1 MKRFTV
7 LLLVILLLL
16 PLTAAAETY
25 EIKPGLKLTLPELPA
40 PWSVSR
46 EPAPALLEHMAEH
59 MQEDA
64 ARQGKTISA
73 EQAKTAALKRLQ
85 TNELFVYNT
94 ESEAH
99 LLISFD
105 ALGKDEKVP
114 SAKAVAKSAKFAAEG
129 VADEGWTDVTER
141 HAVTAVKGAQLAQWF
156 EIGYSHEGQRSV
168 FMGIVG
174 FANPYWFWLYAND
187 HLRNAEDR
195 AVLERL
201 LREIEIRVEP

>member
-1 MKRFTV
+1 MKRFGV
-7 LLLVILLLL
+7 LLLTILMLL
-16 PLTAAAETY
+16 PLTAAAESY
-25 EIKPGLKLTLPELPA
+25 EIKTGLKLTLPDLSA
-40 PWSVSR
+40 PWTVSR

-64 ARQGKTISA
+64 ARQGKTITA
-73 EQAKTAALKRLQ
+73 EQANTAALKRLQ

-94 ESEAH
+94 ESAAH
-99 LLISFD
+99 LLISF
-105 ALGKDEKVP
+105 EKLREGEKAP
-114 SAKAVAKSAKFAAEG
+114 SAKTVALSAKYAAEG

-174 FANPYWFWLYAND
+174 FANPYWFWFYAND
-187 HLRNAEDR
+187 HMHNQGDR
-195 AVLERL
+195 AVLEKL